1 MYYWSISGVQMYNDI
16 ANIYLEIFP
25 INQTFLSFIPE
36 FLGEP
41 GSAVLDLGCGPGDYV
56 DHLSRVGYPTTGID
70 QSKVMIAQAQ
80 ENKQGSFYNYSFTEI
95 NQLNGKFDCAYC
107 VGNSLSYLPED
118 ALAPF
123 LQDVH
128 HLLKT
133 TGFFVLQVVNWDRL
147 RLTMSS
153 DFPENEL
160 SGERT
165 FYRRYEWIDFSKVIF
180 HTELRKGKEILGIW
194 SDPLF
199 PKYLKKLGMDLQAV
213 GFSITAQFGD
223 YAKSSFDPKFSP
235 ALILVAQK

>member
-1 MYYWSISGVQMYNDI
+1 MYRLILGVQMYNDI
-16 ANIYLEIFP
+16 GDIYLEIFP
-25 INQTFLSFIPE
+25 INQAFLSFIPE
-36 FLGEP
+36 FLGKP
-41 GSAVLDLGCGPGDYV
+41 GSSVLDLGCGPGDYV
-56 DHLSRVGYPTTGID
+56 DHLSRAGYPTTGID

-118 ALAPF
+118 ALPFF

-128 HLLKT
+128 HRLKP

-147 RLTMSS
+147 HLIMSS
-153 DFPENEL
+153 DFPVNEI

-165 FYRRYEWIDFSKVIF
+165 FHRRYEWIDYSKVIF

-199 PKYLKKLGMDLQAV
+199 PKYLKKLVTNLQAA
-213 GFSITAQFGD
+213 GFSITGQFGD
-223 YAKSSFDPKFSP
+223 YAKFSFDPKSSP